1 MKKITQINFVKEY
14 VPAIDGLRALAIL
27 SVVIYHYFPEVMP
40 GGFTGVD
47 IFFVISGYLITKH
60 INDNAEKDWRY
71 LLSFYSKRIRR
82 ILPALIL
89 VLLATLMLGWLFLFF
104 DEYAALG
111 RQTFYSA
118 IFIPNIALLK
128 ESGYF
133 DIDAINKP
141 LLNLWSLGIEEQF
154 YIFWPIIFLASK
166 KLKLNSK
173 IFIILL
179 VIASFSYSNFIQNTS
194 PPTAFYSPISRAW
207 ELLIGC
213 GLAVGIGAKKSWM
226 PASGISYYL
235 PIGIIALVYS
245 FLFVVQNDKYPGIY
259 SLIPTLGSA
268 LIILAILSNTKKS
281 SILTNN
287 WLVYVGLISYP
298 LYLWHWPIL
307 SIYKIYN
314 GGMPTLMTKIILII
328 VSFLMAIFTRSCI
341 EKNLRYRKG
350 WVSIFLL
357 ITSLWIV
364 GITGFAIY
372 KSNGYPDRSA
382 SNKWSAD
389 NLNNLNL
396 THDQR
401 VTLFNA
407 KSCRIADDQNLNQ
420 VIDSQINYCLLQLS
434 NNPPNAVVIGDSH
447 AEDKFYGLSLLDR
460 SKSWLLLG
468 NSACPLTWSL
478 ASSVA
483 SSNQLKIKP
492 EAQAC
497 SKKFESIIKYILNN
511 KNIEFVAISF
521 MQIKIIESANNSKD
535 LRLISNINN
544 PFTDASF
551 KNLQEI
557 QLLEL
562 DYLFKTLQ
570 NSGKKIIF
578 IVVPTSPNA

>member
-298 LYLWHWPIL
+298 LYLSH
-307 SIYKIYN
+307 
-314 GGMPTLMTKIILII
+314 
-328 VSFLMAIFTRSCI
+328 CI
-341 EKNLRYRKG
+341 
-350 WVSIFLL
+350 
-357 ITSLWIV
+357 
-364 GITGFAIY
+364 
-372 KSNGYPDRSA
+372 
-382 SNKWSAD
+382 
-389 NLNNLNL
+389 
-396 THDQR
+396 
-401 VTLFNA
+401 
-407 KSCRIADDQNLNQ
+407 
-420 VIDSQINYCLLQLS
+420 
-434 NNPPNAVVIGDSH
+434 
-447 AEDKFYGLSLLDR
+447 
-460 SKSWLLLG
+460 
-468 NSACPLTWSL
+468 
-478 ASSVA
+478 
-483 SSNQLKIKP
+483 
-492 EAQAC
+492 
-497 SKKFESIIKYILNN
+497 
-511 KNIEFVAISF
+511 
-521 MQIKIIESANNSKD
+521 
-535 LRLISNINN
+535 
-544 PFTDASF
+544 
-551 KNLQEI
+551 
-557 QLLEL
+557 
-562 DYLFKTLQ
+562 
-570 NSGKKIIF
+570 
-578 IVVPTSPNA
+578 